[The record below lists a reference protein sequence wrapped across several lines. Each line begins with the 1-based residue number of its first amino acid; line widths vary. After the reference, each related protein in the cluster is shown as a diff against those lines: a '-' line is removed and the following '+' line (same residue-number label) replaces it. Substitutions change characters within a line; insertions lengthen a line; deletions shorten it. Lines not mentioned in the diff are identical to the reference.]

1 MESNTNF
8 HDTTLV
14 YFLQNPKRSESQA
27 LLSSCLDGASGF
39 YLTLLQEVCTVFDL
53 DLPFRRRDLT
63 HGMCRRSTALTKPH
77 RNSCYYICQHCLVHL
92 GDIAR
97 YSNHSRQA
105 EAFYRSVQSII
116 KIQKLACDLCF
127 RISNLI
133 LKDWILRI
141 HNFL

>member
-105 EAFYRSVQSII
+105 EAFYRSVQSTSMLFMFPNI
-116 KIQKLACDLCF
+116 K
-127 RISNLI
+127 SNL
-133 LKDWILRI
+133 KVWILQI

>member
-1 MESNTNF
+1 MESNPLTF
-8 HDTTLV
+8 MIL

-105 EAFYRSVQSII
+105 EAFYRLVIKCQFRTLYWKLCKTSTQPNSDIEIKYLII
-116 KIQKLACDLCF
+116 LLF
-127 RISNLI
+127 
-133 LKDWILRI
+133 
-141 HNFL
+141 